1 MDTGTVIFIAELGAV
16 IAGSWLVSELFIRLI
31 IRGAKRAGASAE
43 LIRNVREGLSLL
55 WLVFVVGW
63 LVIVTGLGSIFS
75 FLTLSG
81 IVGLAISLAL
91 QNTLSNIISGILL
104 LSDGVLRLHDSVEYS
119 GVKGKV
125 VKIGLRATW
134 VKTDSGD
141 IAIISNNY
149 LVNGP
154 LLNFTA
160 GQRLEKKLRQ

>member
-1 MDTGTVIFIAELGAV
+1 LDTGTVIFIAELGAV
-16 IAGSWLVSELFIRLI
+16 IAVSWLVSELFIRLI

>member
-31 IRGAKRAGASAE
+31 TRGAKRAGASAE
-43 LIRNVREGLSLL
+43 LIRNVREGLSIL
-55 WLVFVVGW
+55 WVVFVVGW

-91 QNTLSNIISGILL
+91 QNTLSNIIS
-104 LSDGVLRLHDSVEYS
+104 
-119 GVKGKV
+119 GKV

>member
-1 MDTGTVIFIAELGAV
+1 VDTGTVIFIAELGAV
-16 IAGSWLVSELFIRLI
+16 IAVSWLVSELFIRLI

>member
-1 MDTGTVIFIAELGAV
+1 LDTGTVIFIAELGAV
-16 IAGSWLVSELFIRLI
+16 IAVSWLVSELFIRLI

-81 IVGLAISLAL
+81 IVGLALSLAL

>member
-16 IAGSWLVSELFIRLI
+16 IAVSWLVSELFIRLI